1 MSHPG
6 AYLRTPDASPGS
18 FVKVLWDLTRNTLG
32 SSHPPQYEL
41 FKMRITP
48 DSSKYWA
55 VVHIPREDL
64 NQGPPYVVF
73 VGRSMP
79 TSGMAIEAAAY
90 EAVTRLRF
98 TVPAASERKYYYFPS
113 RAASGAEATFRC
125 ERIERDPALA
135 NLIQYVMAQEHLTQ
149 QLMDYL
155 HYLAVLNPHIA
166 IGGPPWPT
174 PEGRVL
180 RLLPSLPPE
189 EEECAPAL
197 GTLPQDPI
205 DLTFEP

>member
-32 SSHPPQYEL
+32 SSYPPQYEL

-55 VVHIPREDL
+55 VVHIPPKD
-64 NQGPPYVVF
+64 VIF

-90 EAVTRLRF
+90 EVATRL
-98 TVPAASERKYYYFPS
+98 
-113 RAASGAEATFRC
+113 
-125 ERIERDPALA
+125 
-135 NLIQYVMAQEHLTQ
+135 
-149 QLMDYL
+149 
-155 HYLAVLNPHIA
+155 
-166 IGGPPWPT
+166 
-174 PEGRVL
+174 
-180 RLLPSLPPE
+180 
-189 EEECAPAL
+189 
-197 GTLPQDPI
+197 
-205 DLTFEP
+205 

>member
-18 FVKVLWDLTRNTLG
+18 FIRVLWDLTRNTLG

-64 NQGPPYVVF
+64 NQGPPYVVI

-79 TSGMAIEAAAY
+79 TSGMANEVAAY
-90 EAVTRLRF
+90 EAVTVFDSQYPLPVKGN
-98 TVPAASERKYYYFPS
+98 TTIS
-113 RAASGAEATFRC
+113 RA
-125 ERIERDPALA
+125 
-135 NLIQYVMAQEHLTQ
+135 TQ
-149 QLMDYL
+149 
-155 HYLAVLNPHIA
+155 
-166 IGGPPWPT
+166 
-174 PEGRVL
+174 
-180 RLLPSLPPE
+180 LLEQKPRSVVNV
-189 EEECAPAL
+189 
-197 GTLPQDPI
+197 
-205 DLTFEP
+205 

>member
-1 MSHPG
+1 M
-6 AYLRTPDASPGS
+6 
-18 FVKVLWDLTRNTLG
+18 TRNTLG

-79 TSGMAIEAAAY
+79 TSGMAIEADAY

-98 TVPAASERKYYYFPS
+98 TVPAASERKYYYFLS
-113 RAASGAEATFRC
+113 RAAFRAGSLSMRSQRNVASAPEAAR
-125 ERIERDPALA
+125 
-135 NLIQYVMAQEHLTQ
+135 
-149 QLMDYL
+149 
-155 HYLAVLNPHIA
+155 
-166 IGGPPWPT
+166 
-174 PEGRVL
+174 L
-180 RLLPSLPPE
+180 RKW
-189 EEECAPAL
+189 
-197 GTLPQDPI
+197 
-205 DLTFEP
+205 

>member
-1 MSHPG
+1 MSHPA

-18 FVKVLWDLTRNTLG
+18 FVNVLWDLTGNNLG

-41 FKMRITP
+41 FKMRITL

-79 TSGMAIEAAAY
+79 TSGMAIEVAAY

-98 TVPAASERKYYYFPS
+98 IVPAASEGNTIIS
-113 RAASGAEATFRC
+113 LAA
-125 ERIERDPALA
+125 
-135 NLIQYVMAQEHLTQ
+135 
-149 QLMDYL
+149 QLL
-155 HYLAVLNPHIA
+155 
-166 IGGPPWPT
+166 
-174 PEGRVL
+174 E
-180 RLLPSLPPE
+180 
-189 EEECAPAL
+189 
-197 GTLPQDPI
+197 
-205 DLTFEP
+205 